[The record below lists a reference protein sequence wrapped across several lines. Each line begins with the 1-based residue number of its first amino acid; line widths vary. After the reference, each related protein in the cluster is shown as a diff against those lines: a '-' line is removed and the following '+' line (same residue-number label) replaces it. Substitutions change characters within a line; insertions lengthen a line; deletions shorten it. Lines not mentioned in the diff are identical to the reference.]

1 MHAVTPSFR
10 IESDSMGEVNVPAD
24 RYWGAQTERSRD
36 NFKIGTDRFQWSRA
50 VKKSLGILKKCAA
63 LANGELGQLPAATVK
78 LIVQAA
84 DEVIAGTL
92 DDHFPLVVFQ
102 TGSGTQSNMNAN
114 EVISNRAIEI
124 AGGVMGSKKPVH
136 PNDDVNRGQSSNDT
150 FPTAMHIAAVEVIHD
165 RLLPAVRSLRD
176 VFATLEKRHADLV
189 KIGRTHLQDATP
201 ITLGQEIS
209 SWRSQLD
216 DRIAGVERA
225 LPGLYDL
232 AIGGTAV
239 GTGLNAHARFGE
251 VAARW
256 IAKETGHPF
265 VSAPNK
271 FAALAAHDAMVDVSA
286 AERGLAM
293 ALFKIANDIRLL
305 ASGPRCGI
313 GEISIPENEPGSSI
327 MPGKV
332 NPTQCEAM
340 TMVCAQV
347 FGNDAAVAFAGS
359 QGHFQLNV
367 FKPVMVHNVLESADL
382 IADACDS
389 MRVHCATGIEPNLAR
404 IKQHLD
410 DSLMLVTALNTHI
423 GYEKSAKIAK
433 KAHVEGT
440 SLKDAAAAL
449 GYVTPEQYDEW
460 VVPVEMT
467 RPLASS

>member
-1 MHAVTPSFR
+1 
-10 IESDSMGEVNVPAD
+10 
-24 RYWGAQTERSRD
+24 
-36 NFKIGTDRFQWSRA
+36 
-50 VKKSLGILKKCAA
+50 
-63 LANGELGQLPAATVK
+63 
-78 LIVQAA
+78 
-84 DEVIAGTL
+84 
-92 DDHFPLVVFQ
+92 
-102 TGSGTQSNMNAN
+102 MNAN

-124 AGGVMGSKKPVH
+124 AGGTMGSKKPVH

-176 VFATLEKRHADLV
+176 VFATLEKRHETLV

-209 SWRSQLD
+209 SWRAQLD
-216 DRIAGVERA
+216 DRIQSIERA
-225 LPGLYDL
+225 LPGLYEL

-239 GTGLNAHARFGE
+239 GTGLNAHPKFG
-251 VAARW
+251 AAAAAH

-271 FAALAAHDAMVDVSA
+271 FAALSAHDALVEMSA

-293 ALFKIANDIRLL
+293 ALLKIANDIRWL

-347 FGNDAAVAFAGS
+347 FGNDATVAFAGS
-359 QGHFQLNV
+359 QGNFQLNV
-367 FKPVMVHNVLESADL
+367 YKPVMIHNVLESADL

-389 MRVHCATGIEPNLAR
+389 MRIHCATGIEPNLER
-404 IKQHLD
+404 IRHHLD

-423 GYEKSAKIAK
+423 GYEKAAKIAK

-440 SLKDAAAAL
+440 SLKEAAVKL
-449 GYVTPEQYDEW
+449 GYVTPEQYDQW

-467 RPLASS
+467 RPLST

>member
-1 MHAVTPSFR
+1 MSAAAFR
-10 IESDSMGEVNVPAD
+10 AESDSMGTVQVPAD

-36 NFKIGTDRFQWSRA
+36 NFRIGVDRFRWGRSIIR
-50 VKKSLGILKKCAA
+50 SLGILKKAAA
-63 LANGELGQLPAATVK
+63 LANGELGQLPAERVK
-78 LIVQAA
+78 LIVAAA

-114 EVISNRAIEI
+114 EVISNRAIEM
-124 AGGVMGSKKPVH
+124 AGGAMGSKKPVH

-165 RLLPAVRSLRD
+165 RLLPAVRALRD
-176 VFATLEKRHADLV
+176 VFADLERRHADVV

-209 SWRSQLD
+209 AWRAQLD
-216 DRIAGVERA
+216 DRIAGIERA
-225 LPGLYDL
+225 VPGLYQL

-239 GTGLNAHARFGE
+239 GTGLNAHPRFGDT
-251 VAARW
+251 AASH
-256 IAKETGHPF
+256 IARETGHPF

-271 FAALAAHDAMVDVSA
+271 FAALSAHDALVEVSA

-293 ALFKIANDIRLL
+293 ALLKIANDIRWL

-313 GEISIPENEPGSSI
+313 GEITIPENEPGSSI

-332 NPTQCEAM
+332 NPTQCEAL

-347 FGNDAAVAFAGS
+347 FGNDATVAFAGS
-359 QGHFQLNV
+359 QGNFQLNV
-367 FKPVMVHNVLESADL
+367 YKPVMIHNVLESADL
-382 IADACDS
+382 IADGCDS
-389 MRVHCATGIEPNLAR
+389 MRLHCATGIAPDLAR
-404 IKQHLD
+404 IQQHLD

-423 GYEKSAKIAK
+423 GYEKAAKIAK
-433 KAHVEGT
+433 QAHHDGT
-440 SLKDAAAAL
+440 SLKEAAVAL
-449 GYVTPEQYDEW
+449 GFVTPEEYDRW

-467 RPLASS
+467 RPLAG

>member
-1 MHAVTPSFR
+1 MTAAAAFR
-10 IESDSMGEVNVPAD
+10 TESDSMGEVQVPAD

-36 NFKIGTDRFQWSRA
+36 NFKIGVERFRWGRP
-50 VKKSLGILKKCAA
+50 VIRSLGILKKAAA
-63 LANGELGQLPAATVK
+63 LANGEVGQLPSDTVTR
-78 LIVQAA
+78 IVQAA

-114 EVISNRAIEI
+114 EVISNRAIEM

-150 FPTAMHIAAVEVIHD
+150 FPTAMHIAAVEVIHG
-165 RLLPAVRSLRD
+165 RLLPAVRALRET
-176 VFATLEKRHADLV
+176 FAQLETQYASVV

-209 SWRSQLD
+209 AWRAQLD
-216 DRIAGVERA
+216 DRIAGIKRA
-225 LPGLYDL
+225 LPGLYEL

-239 GTGLNAHARFGE
+239 GTGLNAHSLFGDT
-251 VAARW
+251 AAAW

-271 FAALAAHDAMVDVSA
+271 FAALSAHDALVEVSA

-293 ALFKIANDIRLL
+293 ALLKIANDIRWL

-313 GEISIPENEPGSSI
+313 GEITIPENEPGSSI

-347 FGNDAAVAFAGS
+347 FGNDATVAFAGS
-359 QGHFQLNV
+359 QGNFQLNV
-367 FKPVMVHNVLESADL
+367 YKPVMIHNVLESAEL
-382 IADACDS
+382 MADACDS
-389 MRVHCATGIEPNLAR
+389 MRIHCADGIKPNLAR
-404 IKQHLD
+404 IKHHLD

-423 GYEKSAKIAK
+423 GYEKAAKIAK
-433 KAHVEGT
+433 KALVEGT
-440 SLKDAAAAL
+440 SLKAAAVAL
-449 GYVTPEQYDEW
+449 AYVTPEQYDKW

-467 RPLASS
+467 RPLAT